1 MGPHRPFFGIQE
13 AYRPLLL
20 PDQLVAER
28 ARNLGQ
34 LGDEPEVA
42 ETDHGGTKGVEQPPE
57 PVVLGFVAPIA
68 MCGSV
73 GGSVGTSAV
82 QSGMDVVQ
90 RSSFTLTN
98 RLHASG
104 HAGSVPY
111 LGMSLKCTFIYM
123 GRDSN
128 DFVGCVRFQH
138 HPQLGFRGIPLVLFH
153 APLFTVMYV
162 ESTVIWRS
170 MVCDKLDGHLFLP
183 VHTKNATRRIC
194 FNSKYRV
201 YFLLYLRT

>member
-1 MGPHRPFFGIQE
+1 MQHVPVQSSAVIRECRHPGILAVHSIAPSDKPCLHISATVVRRMTLWVKHARRTEDANQLMGPHRPFFGIQE

-138 HPQLGFRGIPLVLFH
+138 HPQ
-153 APLFTVMYV
+153 
-162 ESTVIWRS
+162 
-170 MVCDKLDGHLFLP
+170 
-183 VHTKNATRRIC
+183 
-194 FNSKYRV
+194 
-201 YFLLYLRT
+201 